1 MLNKASKYKYN
12 DTGEYKTTRKN
23 CINFDSSE
31 FEDYFNFNDIP
42 LVYLPD

>member
-1 MLNKASKYKYN
+1 MLNEASKKN
-12 DTGEYKTTRKN
+12 KTNEYYQKN